1 MSKFLAS
8 AGFPTGVE
16 NMGEALQNLVGSGL
30 ESIYGG
36 NMEGA

>member
-1 MSKFLAS
+1 MSKFLAN

-16 NMGEALQNLVGSGL
+16 NMGEALQNLVGAGL